1 MLAISRHRPPSR
13 PSSRCTPPGISSV
26 ELYLTVASRGVSYRE
41 GYSRFSFSRNRLG
54 YSLAWEAF
62 RTTGARVVPIP
73 VDDKGL
79 RVDRLEAL
87 LIQRLARQ
95 KLDEVAH
102 GIVEDLEGDFEEEN
116 RPEWTYEVQVQN
128 LSQDGADLLEC
139 TITVFYSEGQD
150 LEPSEYTLSKW
161 FFPDKESALLDL
173 VGGSNTGGN
182 Q

>member
-1 MLAISRHRPPSR
+1 MVIRRNNLGFTLIELVVAVAILS
-13 PSSRCTPPGISSV
+13 GAF
-26 ELYLTVASRGVSYRE
+26 LTLL
-41 GYSRFSFSRNRLG
+41 FL
-54 YSLAWEAF
+54 
-62 RTTGARVVPIP
+62 RTSA
-73 VDDKGL
+73 
-79 RVDRLEAL
+79 VDRAASYNRERM
-87 LIQRLARQ
+87 IQRLARQ

-139 TITVFYSEGQD
+139 TITVLYSEGQD

>member
-1 MLAISRHRPPSR
+1 MVTRRKNLGFTLIELVVAVAILS
-13 PSSRCTPPGISSV
+13 GAF
-26 ELYLTVASRGVSYRE
+26 LTLL
-41 GYSRFSFSRNRLG
+41 FL
-54 YSLAWEAF
+54 
-62 RTTGARVVPIP
+62 RTSA
-73 VDDKGL
+73 
-79 RVDRLEAL
+79 VDRAASYNRDRM
-87 LIQRLARQ
+87 IQRLARQ

-139 TITVFYSEGQD
+139 TITVLYSEGQD

-161 FFPDKESALLDL
+161 FFPDEESALLDL
-173 VGGSNTGGN
+173 VGGSNTGEN